1 MSQQRA
7 SGSFQVKLSPLAPG
21 DAVEQASGIGRMSL
35 DKVFGGDLEAQSKG
49 VMIAFRTPVQGSAG
63 YTALEQVS
71 GTLAGRAG
79 SFVLQ
84 HNGLMDRGA
93 PTLLVQVVP
102 DSGTDALQGLRGT
115 MQIDITEGQHFYTF
129 DYTLDEQAD

>member
-7 SGSFQVKLSPLAPG
+7 SGTFQVKLSPLAPG
-21 DAVEQASGIGRMSL
+21 DEVEQASGVGRMSL
-35 DKVFGGDLEAQSKG
+35 DKVFSGELQAHSKG
-49 VMIAFRTPVQGSAG
+49 VMIAFRTAVQGSAG
-63 YTALEQVS
+63 YTALEQVT

-93 PTLLVQVVP
+93 PSLLVQVVP

-115 MQIDITEGQHFYTF
+115 MSIDIRDGQHFYSF
-129 DYTLDEQAD
+129 DYTLDAPAD